1 MADGGKVGVR
11 SERQENKGKLKKTK
25 AAPAE
30 DEEKRERERG
40 CSLSAPQGMKQESV
54 PETDRAQAERKTATT
69 VDNFLILFC

>member
-30 DEEKRERERG
+30 DEEKRERG
-40 CSLSAPQGMKQESV
+40 VV
-54 PETDRAQAERKTATT
+54 PYQPHRE
-69 VDNFLILFC
+69 